1 MPLKVFNKLIESN
14 PQIDY
19 AINCVLAEYDIKS
32 AHTTAMYF
40 IKGEETWRE
49 LSALDKLTKNTRIGL
64 MMRDDPT
71 LHDKIAKLLLSWFNK
86 FCEQN
91 GINERNFISST
102 RDSMLLVN
110 KRPMKCTLENGIVL
124 FRNKDGEFT
133 SYIRINN
140 LEVLFDGMSYNLRIK
155 GINKEY
161 VDGNPVFI
169 RLFKQLLALVEAS
182 KNLTTAEI
190 LKKADRLRNKYIKS
204 KDPMMWASVMDGNKY
219 VYNIRDERVLSDTV
233 LPETDGCTLIK
244 MDNYYK
250 LFLPVFK
257 ICFKPH

>member
-14 PQIDY
+14 PQVDY

-32 AHTTAMYF
+32 AHNSALYF
-40 IKGEETWRE
+40 IKGEDTWRE
-49 LSALDKLTKNTRIGL
+49 LSSLDKLSRNTKIGL
-64 MMRDDPT
+64 MMKDDPT
-71 LHDKIAKLLLSWFNK
+71 LHDKIAKLLLTWFNK

-91 GINERNFISST
+91 NIMDRNFISST
-102 RDSMLLVN
+102 RDSMLLIN
-110 KRPMKCTLENGIVL
+110 KRPLKCALENGIVQ

-140 LEVLFDGMSYNLRIK
+140 LEVLFDGISYNLRIK

-161 VDGNPVFI
+161 VDGNSAFI
-169 RLFKQLLALVEAS
+169 KLFKQLLALVESS
-182 KNLTTAEI
+182 KNLSTSEI
-190 LKKADRLRNKYIKS
+190 LKKADRLRNKYINS
-204 KDPMMWASVMDGNKY
+204 KDPMMWASIMDGNKF
-219 VYNIRDERVLSDTV
+219 VYNVQGERVLSDII
-233 LPETDGCTLIK
+233 LPESDGCTLIK

-250 LFLPVFK
+250 LYLPVFK